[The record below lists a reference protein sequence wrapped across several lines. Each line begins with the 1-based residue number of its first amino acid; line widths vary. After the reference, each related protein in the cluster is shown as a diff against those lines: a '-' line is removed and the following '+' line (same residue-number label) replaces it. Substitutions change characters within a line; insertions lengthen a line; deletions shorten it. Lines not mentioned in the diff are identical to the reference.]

1 MAEKKKKSFWDT
13 KVGSLLS
20 TVAPAAVNVIGDA
33 IPGGQLLK
41 SVFNQHVMQDDGR
54 SPEEKELAKQ
64 QFEAALREYEIK
76 ERQMLLDDM
85 ANARDMQKSA
95 LAQGDLFSKRFIY
108 YLAAFIMLGLM
119 AMLVML
125 FYIEIPDGNNEIVY
139 MAIGIFMGIATSV
152 AAFFFGSSQGS
163 KDKEHGML
171 DAMKGR
177 RR

>member
-1 MAEKKKKSFWDT
+1 MSEKKKKSFWDT
-13 KVGSLLS
+13 KVGGVLS
-20 TVAPAAVNVIGDA
+20 TVAPAAVNIIGDVV
-33 IPGGQLLK
+33 PGGQLLK
-41 SVFNQHVMQDDGR
+41 TVFNQHVMQDDGR
-54 SPEEKELAKQ
+54 SPEEKSMAQL

-76 ERQMLLDDM
+76 ERQMLLDDL
-85 ANARDMQKSA
+85 ASARDMQKSA

-108 YLAAFIMLGLM
+108 YLAGFIMIALFAL
-119 AMLVML
+119 LLML
-125 FYIEIPDGNNEIVY
+125 FYVEIPDGNNEIVY

>member
-1 MAEKKKKSFWDT
+1 MAQKQKKNFWDT
-13 KVGSLLS
+13 KVGGLLS
-20 TVAPAAVNVIGDA
+20 TVAPAAVNVIGDV

-41 SVFNQHVMQDDGR
+41 TVFNQHVLNDDTR
-54 SPEEKELAKQ
+54 SPEEKSLAQ
-64 QFEAALREYEIK
+64 LQFEAALLEYENK
-76 ERQMLLDDM
+76 ERQMLLDDV
-85 ANARDMQKSA
+85 ASARQMQTSA
-95 LAQGDLFSKRFIY
+95 LAQDDLFSKRFIY
-108 YLAAFIMLGLM
+108 YLAGFIMLGLM

-125 FYIEIPDGNNEIVY
+125 FYIQIPEGNSEIVY